1 MTHAQKNIMFLNIT
15 DGETKAKVLENIA
28 KHYGIS
34 NEEAYQEVINDEAEH
49 LLDYVTGHERA
60 AIYVLMQRH
69 KCI

>member
-1 MTHAQKNIMFLNIT
+1 MTNAQKNIMFLNIT

-49 LLDYVTGHERA
+49 LLDYVTGNERV